1 MEAYCFRCRSK
12 QEMKSPRQITLDNGR
27 PFIRGICPVCGTT
40 MFKAGST
47 QRELSSQKREV
58 IVAK

>member
-1 MEAYCFRCRSK
+1 
-12 QEMKSPRQITLDNGR
+12 MKSPRQIRLDNGR

-47 QRELSSQKREV
+47 KSELSSQGRESMA
-58 IVAK
+58 AK